1 MMPMLAH
8 FDELAPK
15 ERRRAARRALR
26 LGVAPK
32 DGESCFERVLIL
44 DLSLT
49 GALLETSIPML
60 NGAIF
65 EFELPQAGLVE
76 AEIVWSSGEYY
87 GAQFTLPIAPSVLSA
102 ALLQAQPRSQQD
114 EEGTDPLSELKGLNV
129 EVERL
134 ALKMESALARLTKK
148 DL

>member
-1 MMPMLAH
+1 MPMLAH
-8 FDELAPK
+8 FEELAPK

-26 LGVAPK
+26 LGIGSK
-32 DGESCFERVLIL
+32 DVKSGFEQVTIH

-76 AEIVWSSGEYY
+76 AEIIWSSGEYY
-87 GAQFTLPIAPSVLSA
+87 GAQFTLPIAPSALSA
-102 ALLQAQPRSQQD
+102 AILKAQPISSAG
-114 EEGTDPLSELKGLNV
+114 EAVDPLSELKELNA
-129 EVERL
+129 EVERV
-134 ALKMESALARLTKK
+134 ALKMESALARLSKK
-148 DL
+148 EL

>member
-1 MMPMLAH
+1 MPMLAH
-8 FDELAPK
+8 FEELAPK

-26 LGVAPK
+26 LDVGPMDAENGTEKV
-32 DGESCFERVLIL
+32 VIH

-60 NGAIF
+60 VGAIF

-76 AEIVWSSGEYY
+76 AEIVWGSGEYY
-87 GAQFTLPIAPSVLSA
+87 GAQFSLPITPSALSA
-102 ALLQAQPRSQQD
+102 ALLQAQPERQQD
-114 EEGTDPLSELKGLNV
+114 EEGSDPLSELKGLNV

-148 DL
+148 DF

>member
-1 MMPMLAH
+1 MPMLAH
-8 FDELAPK
+8 FEELAPK

-26 LGVAPK
+26 LGVGPK
-32 DGESCFERVLIL
+32 DTESGVERVTII

-65 EFELPQAGLVE
+65 ELELPEAGLIE

-102 ALLQAQPRSQQD
+102 ALLKAEPVYSRS
-114 EEGTDPLSELKGLNV
+114 EPTDPLSELKELNA
-129 EVERL
+129 EVERV
-134 ALKMESALARLTKK
+134 ALKMESALARLSKRE
-148 DL
+148 L